1 MPPEA
6 SLAFEEVFG
15 EKWYLKIC
23 QNYVE
28 MEVVWSEVGEKNSK
42 NFLFWGFSN
51 FHELKMH
58 RIRPENLVLSRKWDP
73 RN

>member
-6 SLAFEEVFG
+6 SIAFEEVFG

-23 QNYVE
+23 QNYIE
-28 MEVVWSEVGEKNSK
+28 MRVNWSEVGEKNSK
-42 NFLFWGFSN
+42 NVLFWGVPN
-51 FHELKMH
+51 FYELKML
-58 RIRPENLVLSRKWDP
+58 RIWPQKLVLSGKWDP